1 MVIFKMSVIN
11 DYVNSFIK
19 NEIESANIRDR
30 LQKTLEAMVGNAGI
44 MAYVSTR
51 MKTPERLIEKIRK
64 KDQDY
69 HFNSFE
75 EIERSIPDL
84 VGGRIALYFPN
95 DRDRIKTLLESEFV
109 IETIKEF
116 PKEQQVYLNYERRF
130 PGYSAIHYRVRFKN
144 NNSKINPLLEIQVA
158 SLLMH
163 AWSEVEH
170 DLAYKKKQGDVSYE
184 EYETLDEINGLVIAG
199 EISLQRLQR
208 ITQKRVLSE
217 KKGFETH
224 YQLGQYLYDKT
235 KSSGDGSSN
244 DIGDVESLFKLY
256 EKEGRLSK
264 AKIDNDLK
272 KIDFQSL
279 TPISE
284 QLIDLNSGKSLS
296 NTQFII
302 KNKANKAIN
311 ESSIDDVMLG
321 SFVKNWIKLE
331 KELDKTINKPL
342 SQRWNTN
349 ERIFQIARIV
359 GSDISVDE
367 YKKLRKIRNE
377 IVHGLTI
384 PDSTDLR
391 RYTERITF
399 YYNLVRNYNLN
410 HTNN

>member
-19 NEIESANIRDR
+19 NEIEYANIRDR

-109 IETIKEF
+109 IETVKEF
-116 PKEQQVYLNYERRF
+116 PKEQQVYLNYKRRF

-144 NNSKINPLLEIQVA
+144 YYSKMNPLLEIQVA

-163 AWSEVEH
+163 AWAEAEH
-170 DLAYKKKQGDVSYE
+170 DLAYKKKQGEVSYE
-184 EYETLDEINGLVIAG
+184 EYETLDEVNGLVIAG

-208 ITQKRVLSE
+208 ITQKRILSE
-217 KKGFETH
+217 KKSFETH

-235 KSSGDGSSN
+235 RSPNDDSTK

-264 AKIDNDLK
+264 VKIDNDLK
-272 KIDFQSL
+272 KIDYMSL

-284 QLIDLNSGKSLS
+284 QLIDLYSGKSLS